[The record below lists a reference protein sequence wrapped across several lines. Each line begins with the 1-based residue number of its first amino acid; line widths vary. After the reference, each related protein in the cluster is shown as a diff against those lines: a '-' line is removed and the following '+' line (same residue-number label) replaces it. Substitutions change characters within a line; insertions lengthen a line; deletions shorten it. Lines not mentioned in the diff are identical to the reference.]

1 MKRGEVDCMRDFR
14 SSIGMEKLA
23 RYVFE
28 GDDVFLPGLGVGGF
42 RRTDASFFARIV
54 EVVFRVVDL

>member
-1 MKRGEVDCMRDFR
+1 MARMERAIEFR

-23 RYVFE
+23 GYVFE
-28 GDDVFLPGLGVGGF
+28 GDNNVFLPGLGVGGF
-42 RRTDASFFARIV
+42 RSTDASFFARIV